1 MILFKYKFINIYNM
15 VKIVSWN
22 VNGIRSNI
30 ICKGS
35 FKKIQDLEKKLKKV
49 RKQLKKLNSEKNSNE
64 ELNQEK
70 IKELEEEE
78 KNIKKIHN
86 ELSECNLKELIDK
99 YDPDII
105 CFQETK
111 CSEEIGKQFQFP
123 EYPFKYWNESKGE
136 KHRGPGYSGTSI
148 WSKIEPEFIDN
159 KYVSDDIDFI
169 NNEGRFL
176 MAKFEEF
183 DIINVYVPNSG
194 TNYDYRIK
202 EWDKNIHNILMEYQN
217 IDKPLVYTGDLNV
230 VSTEKDIWNPQ
241 TLPKIKVDSFTDKK
255 QIEFLKNK
263 NGLLIEE
270 RDNVKILI
278 NDLNYLDVF
287 RHLKPDI
294 KNKYTWWDQRS
305 SARTQNKG
313 RRIDYFL
320 IFNKYIE
327 IIKNTDVLD
336 DIYGSDHCPII
347 LEIL

>member
-35 FKKIQDLEKKLKKV
+35 LKK
-49 RKQLKKLNSEKNSNE
+49 S
-64 ELNQEK
+64 
-70 IKELEEEE
+70 
-78 KNIKKIHN
+78 KKIHN

-123 EYPFKYWNESKGE
+123 EYPFKFWNESKGE

-148 WSKIEPEFIDN
+148 WSKIEPKFVDN
-159 KYVSDDIDFI
+159 KYISDDIDFI

-230 VSTEKDIWNPQ
+230 VSTGKDIWNPQ

-294 KNKYTWWDQRS
+294 KDKYTWWDQRS